1 MEEHRK
7 SQSTRRDSSDRRGG
21 HRRSEHRRK
30 QNLSVD
36 IERRKTVDQRSRIPK
51 KRESEKW
58 PRSKR
63 RNKKRAVNTA
73 LFLLRSFS

>member
-36 IERRKTVDQRSRIPK
+36 DERRKLLINVRDIK
-51 KRESEKW
+51 EKGIGG
-58 PRSKR
+58 
-63 RNKKRAVNTA
+63 AV
-73 LFLLRSFS
+73 

>member
-7 SQSTRRDSSDRRGG
+7 SQSTRRDRSDRRGE

-36 IERRKTVDQRSRIPK
+36 DERRSTVDQRIGYQRKGNRRSGLDRREELK
-51 KRESEKW
+51 KGQ
-58 PRSKR
+58 
-63 RNKKRAVNTA
+63 
-73 LFLLRSFS
+73 

>member
-21 HRRSEHRRK
+21 HRRLEHRRK

-36 IERRKTVDQRSRIPK
+36 VEKRKLLINVKVIK
-51 KRESEKW
+51 EKGIGE
-58 PRSKR
+58 
-63 RNKKRAVNTA
+63 AV
-73 LFLLRSFS
+73 